1 MKGIILILLL
11 LIVASLGKALA
22 SLTANGGPERALA
35 VVRALTFRISL
46 SVGLFVL
53 LLAGSHFGWIIPHW
67 VHGSAGGS

>member
-1 MKGIILILLL
+1 MKGIIVILLL

-22 SLTANGGPERALA
+22 SLTANGGPERAHA

-53 LLAGSHFGWIIPHW
+53 LLAGSHFGWITAHFIHE
-67 VHGSAGGS
+67 SAGGS

>member
-1 MKGIILILLL
+1 MKGIILILLV

-22 SLTANGGPERALA
+22 SLTANGGPERAGA